1 MKNVNDV
8 IMLSLLITYFTPF
21 PRVSIVDFKQVNI
34 WRQDFK
40 KELVVR
46 ILLQVKGGSLKR
58 IPSEYLLVKSQQKP
72 TKETL
77 EKGVEHV

>member
-58 IPSEYLLVKSQQKP
+58 IPSKYLLVKSQQKP

-77 EKGVEHV
+77 EKGVEHD

>member
-46 ILLQVKGGSLKR
+46 NLLQVKGGSLKR
-58 IPSEYLLVKSQQKP
+58 IPSKYLLVKSQQK
-72 TKETL
+72 K
-77 EKGVEHV
+77 H

>member
-58 IPSEYLLVKSQQKP
+58 IPSKYLLVKSQQKS